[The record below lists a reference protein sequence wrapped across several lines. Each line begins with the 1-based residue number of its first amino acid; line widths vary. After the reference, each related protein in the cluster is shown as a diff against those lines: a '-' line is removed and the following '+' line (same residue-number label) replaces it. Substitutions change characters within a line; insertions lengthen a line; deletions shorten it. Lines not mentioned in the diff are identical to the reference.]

1 MEKMTSEQLSKRKY
15 ENLHKIFDDQTDVQ
29 KIPKDA
35 QKETQKDTPKT
46 FKWGD
51 KEYLLDDLLKLH
63 TQYENNYYQ
72 FAKERG
78 SYDDEALAQLR
89 AAIKNRIQAVKDGRS
104 FEGDGVLDS
113 DQVKNISI
121 KQKGLFKKDKYVE
134 QDVTEWAKHYLN
146 KLMSK
151 MKTHNPTK
159 SGSGSGSESG
169 AWDLSKHGLG
179 SYLTGQGISAQ
190 DVFEKYDLFDKNNP
204 TNPRTL
210 TQRRELLKSHLQN
223 YKTWLENKNFD
234 FTKND
239 NEWDDNF
246 VEDLNKLLSSYDN
259 LSDSDLAAALRK
271 LGAGDQYTMAFTS
284 TNWDANTAQ
293 IQAQAQAQKEAEAR
307 DAADPNKQAQKA
319 WEKEK
324 ERRYNIYNQ
333 LDKKRS
339 GQMTQYI
346 GKDKNF
352 EATDEDLKYYLEN
365 TKLNGKTQKQYLDE
379 QDAKYKNN
387 PYNASIAQIVLPLK
401 AKQGLLK
408 DITEGDYAG
417 WSYDPST
424 LDENRQSVLAFNKT
438 TGKLEEIFIGHAT
451 DAWQELKS
459 KYLQK
464 ANPQAQGA
472 AAFNREGGILQ
483 YQTGG
488 NFSSYDLLS
497 QYQDVKT
504 EEKAAKTGNTKE
516 VQKARDRIVS
526 NGDQSFK
533 SEDPSLA
540 SPDAGFTAAEYA
552 RLGTIVADIT
562 SMFLDPV
569 SGAAVGAS
577 SSIVNFGADVADDG
591 FQMKDVGN
599 LLVNLGFDAVG
610 LIPVVG
616 DAIGTGSK
624 IVKQCVKLAPKVLT
638 GLAAYQGIAN
648 FGGMTESWKK
658 LMSGDKDQKLTVQDW
673 RNIAQSIGLL
683 TGTVRGVK
691 AHRSAKKMKQQAKV
705 DDTVSVT
712 IENKK
717 TGKQEQVLVAGDQ
730 AAKIKEAKGEAGKI
744 NEILNGIDQYKGKF
758 GENGDL
764 TVATKTGGL
773 QIPFGRNT
781 NADGSKSWGWKG
793 FTGEGRAKVNDVYD
807 FTRVQQQN
815 GWGWR
820 PFGQPDAARAQMAQ
834 RVGGT
839 DPAAIANARQRV
851 QQNNPNNP
859 KSNANSSLNDKA
871 VKNVIDGYTK
881 DLQAA
886 MDRRTKKQA
895 EIDQE
900 LQKTE
905 KSIQDQ
911 ELNFQRRQLE
921 SENNLLRQQNNLT
934 QELNKA
940 TTTLKRAQTKKN
952 KAVQHAEDCQQAF
965 ENLRDQI
972 KNNPAMD
979 TPENNKILEGYKQ
992 QVSQANVA
1000 KASAQRAYDTAKSRL
1015 QDLQTQKSNNEQ
1027 AILDLPNQQHNTPE
1041 YQQARINQ
1049 QRLKKLQEGLSQKP
1063 HTNAYRR
1070 LQDYLDNLNK
1080 QTNVT
1085 SGNQPKYDMQQ
1096 ILQDAGIK
1104 NAFKQGGNI
1113 NIYKLNE
1120 FLNYAKG

>member
-1 MEKMTSEQLSKRKY
+1 MKNT
-15 ENLHKIFDDQTDVQ
+15 NLNQTDKPSTSPNKQ
-29 KIPKDA
+29 EEKKSTSDR
-35 QKETQKDTPKT
+35 KT

-51 KEYLLDDLLKLH
+51 QEYLLDDLLKLH

-159 SGSGSGSESG
+159 SGSGSGSA

-223 YKTWLENKNFD
+223 YKTWLENKNFN

-259 LSDSDLAAALRK
+259 LSDADLAAALRK

-319 WEKEK
+319 WDKEK

-333 LDKKRS
+333 LDNKRS

-417 WSYDPST
+417 WSYDPAT
-424 LDENRQSVLAFNKT
+424 LDENRQSVLAFNKI

-451 DAWQELKS
+451 DDWQELKS

-526 NGDQSFK
+526 NGDKSFK

-552 RLGTIVADIT
+552 RLGTIAADIT

-610 LIPVVG
+610 LIPVIG

-624 IVKQCVKLAPKVLT
+624 IVKQCVKLAPKILT
-638 GLAAYQGIAN
+638 GLAAYQGVAN
-648 FGGMTESWKK
+648 FGGMTASWKK
-658 LMSGDKDQKLTVQDW
+658 LMSEDKDQKLTVQDW

-758 GENGDL
+758 GEKGDL

-773 QIPFGRNT
+773 QMPFGRT
-781 NADGSKSWGWKG
+781 VKDGKKSWGWKG

-807 FTRVQQQN
+807 FTQVQQQN

-834 RVGGT
+834 RVSGT

-859 KSNANSSLNDKA
+859 KQSANSSLNDKA

-881 DLQAA
+881 DLQVA

-905 KSIQDQ
+905 RSIKDQD
-911 ELNFQRRQLE
+911 LDIQRRKLE
-921 SENNLLRQQNNLT
+921 DENNLFKQQNDLSQKLAAAQTNLT
-934 QELNKA
+934 
-940 TTTLKRAQTKKN
+940 RAQTN
-952 KAVQHAEDCQQAF
+952 KTKAAEHATQCQKAY
-965 ENLRDQI
+965 ENLRDQMR
-972 KNNPAMD
+972 KDPTMD
-979 TPENNKILEGYKQ
+979 TPENNRILEGYKDQ
-992 QVSQANVA
+992 ALKAHAKKVST
-1000 KASAQRAYDTAKSRL
+1000 QRAYDNAKATL
-1015 QDLQTQKSNNEQ
+1015 QDIQNQKQATEK
-1027 AILDLPNQQHNTPE
+1027 AILDLPNKQYKIDE
-1041 YQQARINQ
+1041 YNQAVINQ
-1049 QRLKKLQEGLSQKP
+1049 QRLKDIQEKLSKKP
-1063 HTNAYRR
+1063 STRAYTR
-1070 LQDYLDNLNK
+1070 LQKYLDNLNT
-1080 QTNVT
+1080 QSNVPN
-1085 SGNQPKYDMQQ
+1085 SNQPKYDMKK
-1096 ILQDAGIK
+1096 ILEDAGIK
-1104 NAFKQGGNI
+1104 DAFKQGGSI
-1113 NIYKLNE
+1113 NMYKLTE